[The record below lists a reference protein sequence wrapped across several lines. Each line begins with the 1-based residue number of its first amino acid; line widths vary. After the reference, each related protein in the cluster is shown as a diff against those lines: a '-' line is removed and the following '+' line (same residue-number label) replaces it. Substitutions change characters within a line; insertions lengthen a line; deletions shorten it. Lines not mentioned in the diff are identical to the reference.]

1 MSVTTDRAG
10 LSRAGGGV
18 SRRLF
23 FKGVGMCMGL
33 PLLESMLPSQL
44 RAATALPQP
53 GTTASGAPLR
63 MAFMY
68 FPNGARQDYWWPAA
82 TGEGF
87 DLARTMEPL
96 APLKKSIQ
104 VVGGLSLHPA
114 DPGDD
119 GGGDHARANATFLT
133 GTRARKTE
141 GSDIHGGVSV
151 DQVAAKHVGQATRF
165 PSLELSCDSVR
176 KAGGCDSGYSCAYVY
191 NISWQSPT
199 TPMTPEPNPRLVFE
213 RLFGSGSPEQ
223 RQRNFEL
230 RLRTQKSLLD
240 FVLDDARSM
249 GGQLSRR
256 DQEKLDEYLTSVREI
271 ERRIQHA
278 ESFGPLPDIK
288 TAAPDGI
295 PADYGQHMDLMYDLL
310 TLAFQTDSTRVATL
324 LLAGDGTN
332 RAFPEIGIAEG
343 HHYCSHHR
351 GNVDLLDKVGRI
363 DRFYMERFAR
373 FLTKL
378 ETMKDPD
385 GSSVLSNSMIVY
397 GCGNSDGNQHTH
409 TNLPLVLAGRGGGSL
424 ASGRSVK
431 FNGESVTNLYMGLV
445 RRMGVEDVPR
455 IGDSTGAVAI

>member
-1 MSVTTDRAG
+1 MNPRTDRTGTPSANGG
-10 LSRAGGGV
+10 L

-23 FKGVGMCMGL
+23 FKGLGMCIGL
-33 PLLESMLPSQL
+33 PLMESVLPARL
-44 RAATALPQP
+44 RAATAVPAP
-53 GTTASGAPLR
+53 GTAASGAPLR

-68 FPNGARQDYWWPAA
+68 FPNGARQDYWWPAT
-82 TGEGF
+82 TGTDFE
-87 DLARTMEPL
+87 LARTMQPL
-96 APLKKSIQ
+96 APLKQRIQ

-114 DPGDD
+114 EPGDD

-141 GSDIHGGVSV
+141 GSDIHVGISV
-151 DQVAAKHVGQATRF
+151 DQVAARHVGQATRF

-213 RLFGSGSPEQ
+213 RLFGSGPPED
-223 RQRNFEL
+223 RQRNFET

-271 ERRIQHA
+271 ERRIGHA
-278 ESFGPLPDIK
+278 ESFGPLPDVR

-310 TLAFQTDSTRVATL
+310 ALAFQTDSTRVATL

-332 RAFPEIGIAEG
+332 RAFPEINIAEG

-351 GNVDLLDKVGRI
+351 GNTDLLDKVGQI
-363 DRFYMERFAR
+363 DRFYMDHFAR

-378 ETMKDPD
+378 EAMRDPD
-385 GSSVLSNSMIVY
+385 GSTVLSNSMIVY

-409 TNLPLVLAGRGGGSL
+409 TNLPIVLAGNGGGTLS
-424 ASGRSVK
+424 AGRSVR
-431 FNGESVTNLYMGLV
+431 FSGESVTDLYMGLV
-445 RRMGVEDVPR
+445 RRMGVDDVPR
-455 IGDSTGAVAI
+455 IGDSSGVLAI